1 MGNVWRTWTGA
12 VVVVLSAASHQTEL
26 RADRGATQR
35 SGSHDGM
42 ATLTLAAAG
51 RTSWAKAAG
60 RSRQSGP
67 PSQTLRQPLAA
78 AVTLLGWFG
87 DDVPRFELAAERPP
101 DGTPNAEAW
110 VRFNADG
117 SAVQI
122 IYVAIKSRVY
132 RDALNDYQSLV
143 KLAGILA
150 DERWHLRHGLDETG
164 AYDAQLSIM
173 TYLHASSAEVAEVR
187 RSLSWIRQRARNR
200 GR

>member
-1 MGNVWRTWTGA
+1 M
-12 VVVVLSAASHQTEL
+12 S
-26 RADRGATQR
+26 DRV
-35 SGSHDGM
+35 HDGM
-42 ATLTLAAAG
+42 ATLTLAVAG

-67 PSQTLRQPLAA
+67 PSRTLPQPLAA

-87 DDVPRFELAAERPP
+87 DDVPPFELAAKRPP
-101 DGTPNAEAW
+101 DATPNAEAW

-150 DERWHLRHGLDETG
+150 HERWHLRHGPDEAG
-164 AYDAQLSIM
+164 AYDTQLAIM
-173 TYLHASSAEVAEVR
+173 TYLDANSAELAEVR
-187 RSLSWIRQRARNR
+187 RSLNWTRQRARNR